1 LNKRG
6 RGTRFHDVK
15 QQAVTADVEGMN
27 DEQRYGNKE
36 TQMATG

>member
-1 LNKRG
+1 LSIIVFSLIQLLNKRG

-27 DEQRYGNKE
+27 N
-36 TQMATG
+36 